1 MFALNSD
8 KYDEYVDETEGKYF
22 LKGNCINNIDFSQA
36 NILEDID
43 NIDLNTPSFVMCR
56 NMWPYVDDSEYQ
68 NFANQLYE
76 KLAPGSCIM
85 LGDFDYKKIGYP
97 KNFPEALLEAGFE
110 PSNSHINEYYELIFE
125 KN

>member
-43 NIDLNTPSFVMCR
+43 NIDSNTPSFVMCR

-85 LGDFDYKKIGYP
+85 LGDFDYKKNRLSQ
-97 KNFPEALLEAGFE
+97 KFPRSFTGSRF
-110 PSNSHINEYYELIFE
+110 
-125 KN
+125 